1 MSDDDTNTRVRL
13 DKWLWAA
20 RFHKTRAL
28 AAEEIAKGRV
38 EVNGQAAK
46 ASREVREGDV
56 IAIRHA
62 QQPRTVTVRG
72 LSTVRGP
79 APVAQ
84 QLYEETAESIAQAFQ
99 FVSTGNAE
107 LGFVALSQVTG
118 DGPGQPIRGSHWL
131 VPPNLHREI
140 RQDAVLLKAG
150 EKNPAATA
158 LLEYLKSAPAKEVIA
173 SYGYR

>member
-1 MSDDDTNTRVRL
+1 MSDHDKDDDVEGRVRL

-20 RFHKTRAL
+20 RFYKTRAL

-62 QQPRTVTVRG
+62 QQPRTVTVKG
-72 LSTVRGP
+72 LSTLRGP

-84 QLYEETAESIAQAFQ
+84 QLYEETAESLAAREAAAAQRRMG
-99 FVSTGNAE
+99 VEPAE
-107 LGFVALSQVTG
+107 ALQQGRPTKRDRRQLADWNRWSASID
-118 DGPGQPIRGSHWL
+118 DG
-131 VPPNLHREI
+131 
-140 RQDAVLLKAG
+140 A
-150 EKNPAATA
+150 
-158 LLEYLKSAPAKEVIA
+158 
-173 SYGYR
+173 